1 MKNSPKSYKI
11 VKETMSTGGGSAG
24 EYNTKLSNK
33 RTKNE
38 IKIHKPS
45 SGIIDRSSPHMG
57 YVNSDLIRKVLNKKF
72 PDTGYNTYIDAYI
85 EDVSNLSNN
94 HLDTYKNM
102 TISELITDFES
113 YIENEKEL
121 YLNEDKKIVCSKCGW
136 DWKLSEG
143 GDDPYTC
150 HKCGNINENKE
161 PASRP
166 KKLQDTNSPTG
177 FESSPNPNM
186 YTKTMKFKIVD
197 PKDRINSKDLW
208 NPKKGQPKFDSFPQS
223 KKVYEIKVN
232 KPIPPYPGDEKF
244 DDWFYEYFL
253 NFDEGTQEDDDM
265 FAVINKWKFP
275 LGHIEDGLLPGLSKI
290 NDDNKIGFYKDIINL
305 YRKFNPKDRIIF
317 NNLNEGKYSKFRKKT
332 QKRPPHEQ
340 LHMAVREIQ
349 MKMDEVNRLVDF
361 TSKMKQELKEDESG
375 LKYLKRT
382 KNSIAKIQEKVQQI
396 NNKIKT
402 LIE

>member
-1 MKNSPKSYKI
+1 
-11 VKETMSTGGGSAG
+11 
-24 EYNTKLSNK
+24 
-33 RTKNE
+33 
-38 IKIHKPS
+38 
-45 SGIIDRSSPHMG
+45 
-57 YVNSDLIRKVLNKKF
+57 
-72 PDTGYNTYIDAYI
+72 
-85 EDVSNLSNN
+85 
-94 HLDTYKNM
+94 
-102 TISELITDFES
+102 
-113 YIENEKEL
+113 
-121 YLNEDKKIVCSKCGW
+121 
-136 DWKLSEG
+136 
-143 GDDPYTC
+143 
-150 HKCGNINENKE
+150 
-161 PASRP
+161 
-166 KKLQDTNSPTG
+166 
-177 FESSPNPNM
+177 
-186 YTKTMKFKIVD
+186 
-197 PKDRINSKDLW
+197 
-208 NPKKGQPKFDSFPQS
+208 
-223 KKVYEIKVN
+223 
-232 KPIPPYPGDEKF
+232 
-244 DDWFYEYFL
+244 L